1 MLKMMQI
8 CKKLFF
14 LLFFLYFENIKKKQ
28 GVKIQVMKNIIT
40 NGFQTKKV
48 HQTKKVIYIILS
60 IIPLVSM
67 VYHR

>member
-1 MLKMMQI
+1 MQI

-60 IIPLVSM
+60 LWYIIDKE
-67 VYHR
+67 YHL